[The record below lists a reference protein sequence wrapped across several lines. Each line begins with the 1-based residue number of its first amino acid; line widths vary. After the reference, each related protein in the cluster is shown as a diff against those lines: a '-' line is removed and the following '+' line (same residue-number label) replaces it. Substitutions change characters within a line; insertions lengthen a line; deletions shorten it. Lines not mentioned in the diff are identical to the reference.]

1 MKRTF
6 GIVEAIF
13 DSCYLFVSL
22 LIGCFMLVDGKLAM
36 GIMAI
41 ILVFG
46 DAFHLVPRM
55 LAVLSEKDEI
65 LRRALGRGKQIAS
78 ITMTVFYL
86 FLWYIVE
93 ETGNS
98 AIWLSMTV
106 YLLAVIR
113 IVLCLLPQNQWQDRP
128 PPIRWGIWRNIPFFL
143 LGIIVAVRFFLFREA
158 VGELRWVWLA
168 VLLSFLFY
176 LPVVLWSNRKPQ
188 VGMLMF
194 PKTCMYVWIL
204 IMCYKF

>member
-13 DSCYLFVSL
+13 DSSYLFVSL
-22 LIGCFMLVDGKLAM
+22 LIGCFMLVDGKLTM

-55 LAVLSEKDEI
+55 LAVFSEKEEI

-98 AIWLSMTV
+98 AIWLIMTV

-113 IVLCLLPQNQWQDRP
+113 IVLCLLPQNQWQDRH